1 MIFVDT
7 SAWFALVVP
16 TDPCHKLA
24 KSWLMQNKIRLI
36 TSDYVVDEILTLLKM
51 RGEYSRALSLGK
63 VFFET
68 DIVEIYHLSETDI
81 LEAWRMFRDFSD
93 KGWSFTDCSSKVI
106 MDNSDIKKAFAFD
119 EHFKQFG
126 NINILPSS

>member
-16 TDPCHKLA
+16 TDPCQKPA
-24 KSWLMQNKIRLI
+24 KCWLMQNKIRLI

-51 RGEYSRALSLGK
+51 RGEYARSLSLGES
-63 VFFET
+63 FFEA
-68 DIVEIYHLSETDI
+68 DMD
-81 LEAWRMFRDFSD
+81 
-93 KGWSFTDCSSKVI
+93 SSGI
-106 MDNSDIKKAFAFD
+106 SKAFAFD